1 MEVRVLTEQDI
12 EKIHNATLKIL
23 QKTGIFFR
31 KCPQALEILGKAGC
45 KIDNNRVYFP
55 SDLVEDCLKLI
66 PDRSSLGLYSPDG
79 NMSIQLSKGKVNF
92 ATIGNAYYVNDFK
105 TKTSRDATEDDLTT
119 HWIVFKNLKNFPVHC
134 TNLIFKS
141 LRMGSST
148 IEEYTE
154 RCETPEQSIAYIS
167 WNHMRKQAPC
177 KIPLT
182 SVGSTKEQIRLG
194 LLEQFVFRNSLEDI
208 QAKPMDVIW
217 VNPVSP
223 LQYGAG
229 TEGLIEGA
237 KLGIP
242 IMISSEV
249 MMGAT
254 GPVTL
259 AGSLAQHNAEVLAGV
274 VLAQLVNPG
283 SAVIY
288 GNVGAPMDLRVPE
301 VSHGNIETQ
310 MFQTATIQLA
320 DFYGLPSRVSN
331 GCPSVNAPG
340 PRAVFETFIGLFM
353 AMNAGG
359 NLITTG
365 LLDSTVMISYEHWL
379 LVDEIIEQLKRTL
392 PGIVVD
398 DEHLALDLIQR
409 EGHPN
414 TNYISSDH
422 TLANMRKE
430 IYYSTYT
437 GRIKESY
444 EDWYYKAHKKLSDIL
459 QKNKPFEWDP
469 VIKERMKTLKARLM
483 EDNQSWR
490 KDGDWWAKYTR
501 GFN

>member
-1 MEVRVLTEQDI
+1 
-12 EKIHNATLKIL
+12 
-23 QKTGIFFR
+23 
-31 KCPQALEILGKAGC
+31 
-45 KIDNNRVYFP
+45 
-55 SDLVEDCLKLI
+55 
-66 PDRSSLGLYSPDG
+66 
-79 NMSIQLSKGKVNF
+79 
-92 ATIGNAYYVNDFK
+92 
-105 TKTSRDATEDDLTT
+105 
-119 HWIVFKNLKNFPVHC
+119 
-134 TNLIFKS
+134 
-141 LRMGSST
+141 
-148 IEEYTE
+148 
-154 RCETPEQSIAYIS
+154 
-167 WNHMRKQAPC
+167 
-177 KIPLT
+177 
-182 SVGSTKEQIRLG
+182 
-194 LLEQFVFRNSLEDI
+194 
-208 QAKPMDVIW
+208 
-217 VNPVSP
+217 
-223 LQYGAG
+223 
-229 TEGLIEGA
+229 
-237 KLGIP
+237 
-242 IMISSEV
+242 
-249 MMGAT
+249 MGAT

-274 VLAQLVNPG
+274 VLAQFVNPG